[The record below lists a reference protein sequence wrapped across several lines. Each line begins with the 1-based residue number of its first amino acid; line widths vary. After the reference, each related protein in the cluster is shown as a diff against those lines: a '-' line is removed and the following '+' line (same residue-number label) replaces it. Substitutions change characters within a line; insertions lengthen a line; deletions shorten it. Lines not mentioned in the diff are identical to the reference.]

1 MKGVAS
7 ATTMLISG
15 RFIKHRP
22 PTTTRFPALGDNAP
36 PAMTAPFQA
45 RAKSLNPSFQHR
57 FLLALS
63 QRKRRRAAGQQG
75 FTLVEL
81 MIVVAIVGILS
92 AVALPSYLRA
102 RDAAKIGAR
111 IGEAVAFAKECAV
124 YKSTEIGQPTFTGSG
139 TSADGVRLSCS
150 TVTAA
155 GTATAT
161 WDTARAEGVKCLA
174 VTSAAA
180 SKTATITI
188 NNAASTQLTCAFS

>member
-1 MKGVAS
+1 MKRVAS
-7 ATTMLISG
+7 ATTMHISG

-45 RAKSLNPSFQHR
+45 RARSLNPSFQHR

-139 TSADGVRLSCS
+139 ISGDGVSLNCLAVTGPS
-150 TVTAA
+150 TAIATW
-155 GTATAT
+155 GTAT
-161 WDTARAEGVKCLA
+161 AEGVKCLA
-174 VTSAAA
+174 VASA
-180 SKTATITI
+180 SGSTKATITI

>member
-1 MKGVAS
+1 M
-7 ATTMLISG
+7 
-15 RFIKHRP
+15 KHRP
-22 PTTTRFPALGDNAP
+22 QITTHVPAANHNALP
-36 PAMTAPFQA
+36 VMAVPFQSRA
-45 RAKSLNPSFQHR
+45 RSQNPSFQHR